1 MANQS
6 TQKAI
11 QEEFLDQLGHKPLN
25 KITVSSIVQNC
36 RINRNTFYYYYQD
49 IYDLLQDILNN
60 DMEKTAEYVGKS
72 PSWEEGYLYALQM
85 VIQNRSAMTNLYR
98 SDRRELLHD
107 YLYKNAGIIVEP
119 YIRNE
124 IRDLKPRPEDV
135 KLLTILYQC
144 ALTEVVE
151 RWLESGVD
159 IDAQAVVKRIG
170 EFMNGTAREAL
181 SRSASLNN

>member
-60 DMEKTAEYVGKS
+60 ELKKTAEYVGNS
-72 PSWEEGYLYALQM
+72 SSWEERYLYALQM
-85 VIQNRSAMTNLYR
+85 VIQNRSAITNLYH

-107 YLYKNAGIIVEP
+107 YLYKNAGIIMEP

-135 KLLTILYQC
+135 KLLTILYQS
-144 ALTEVVE
+144 ALTEIVE
-151 RWLESGVD
+151 RWLN
-159 IDAQAVVKRIG
+159 QALTLMPRQ
-170 EFMNGTAREAL
+170 L
-181 SRSASLNN
+181 SNASASS